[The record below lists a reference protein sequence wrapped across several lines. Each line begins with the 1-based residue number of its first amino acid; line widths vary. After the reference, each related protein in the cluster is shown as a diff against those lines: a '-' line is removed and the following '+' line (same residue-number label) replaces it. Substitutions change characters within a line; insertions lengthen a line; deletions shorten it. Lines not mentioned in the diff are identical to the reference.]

1 MPPAE
6 MSTIEDLATELGRRA
21 RADGFTVATAE
32 SLTGGLL
39 SSALASRSEAASWF
53 RGAVVA
59 YASQV
64 KFDVLG
70 VRPGPV
76 VTEDTARQMAEG
88 TARLL
93 GADVVLATT
102 GVGGPDPEEEKE
114 PGTVWLAV
122 HGTPRTLT
130 RLERFEGDPATV
142 CVASCRAAIELALEL
157 TG

>member
-1 MPPAE
+1 MPAPDA
-6 MSTIEDLATELGRRA
+6 SAIDDLAAELGQQA
-21 RADGFTVATAE
+21 RDDGFTVATAE

-39 SSALASRSEAASWF
+39 SSALARRSEAASWF
-53 RGAVVA
+53 RGGVVA
-59 YASQV
+59 YASRV

-88 TARLL
+88 AARLL

-102 GVGGPDPEEEKE
+102 GVGGPDTEEDRE

-122 HGTPRTLT
+122 RGASHTLT
-130 RLERFEGDPATV
+130 RLERFEGDPEAV
-142 CVASCRAAIELALEL
+142 CVAACRAAIELALEL